1 MVEGVSQREI
11 KCRKGNELKE
21 VVILNTEVRLVLSEK
36 ITWEQRLGRAESTAH
51 LEEQPFSH
59 QILIG

>member
-51 LEEQPFSH
+51 LEELYSH
-59 QILIG
+59 SVTEH